1 MQLQEKRNTQ
11 ISDLSQ
17 GMTKKLSMVNIFIND
32 YDLIILDEPFNRIL
46 SIILCKHKS
55 RVFEY

>member
-1 MQLQEKRNTQ
+1 
-11 ISDLSQ
+11 
-17 GMTKKLSMVNIFIND
+17 MTKKLSMVNIFIND